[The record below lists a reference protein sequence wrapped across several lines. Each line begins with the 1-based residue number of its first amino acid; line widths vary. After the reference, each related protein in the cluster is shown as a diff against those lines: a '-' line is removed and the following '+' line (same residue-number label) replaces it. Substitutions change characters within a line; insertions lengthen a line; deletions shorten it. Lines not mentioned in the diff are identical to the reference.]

1 MYPML
6 WQLVCALLIRVD
18 YMIDQLNGI
27 IIDKYESYTT
37 LMVGGIGFKI
47 NMSINALNALP
58 SQGED
63 IKIFTY
69 LHVREDILELY
80 GFYDLVERNI
90 FHLLTSISGIGPKLA
105 LTILSGV
112 EPEKLKDRIING
124 DVTALTKISGVGAK
138 TAKRI
143 IIELKEKFIKSQDL
157 SLGIN
162 EIGNINSKIFIDTIN
177 ALVSLGYKKN
187 RATKICKELEEKG
200 ELKGDLE
207 LVIKKALQLLMS

>member
-1 MYPML
+1 MYLML
-6 WQLVCALLIRVD
+6 WQLVCAILIRVD

-47 NMSINALNALP
+47 NMSINALNSLP

-80 GFYDLVERNI
+80 GFYDLVERNV

-124 DVTALTKISGVGAK
+124 DVAALTKISGVGAK

-162 EIGNINSKIFIDTIN
+162 EVGSINSKIFIDTMN

-187 RATKICKELEEKG
+187 RATRICKELEEKG